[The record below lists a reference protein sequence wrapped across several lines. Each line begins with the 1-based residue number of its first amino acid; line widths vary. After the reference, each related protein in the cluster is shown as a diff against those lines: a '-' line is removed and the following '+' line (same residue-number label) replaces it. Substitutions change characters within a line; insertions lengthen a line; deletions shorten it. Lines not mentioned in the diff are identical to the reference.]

1 MQNADNFDKKQTN
14 NDDAFK
20 GDDPAVLKENML
32 LLQRPSI
39 QALFDGYEFYP
50 YGGGSLIMPQAPI
63 KNPKK
68 HKKQASLELE
78 KK

>member
-32 LLQRPSI
+32 LL
-39 QALFDGYEFYP
+39 
-50 YGGGSLIMPQAPI
+50 
-63 KNPKK
+63 
-68 HKKQASLELE
+68 
-78 KK
+78 